1 VKAGR
6 EIDLR
11 LFDNNRHMGEP
22 MTRLLLC
29 IGFLLACGS
38 AAAVNLDV
46 DEQRTTPVPHRY
58 VHGILGDAKFELS
71 FPVAWNGK
79 LLIGTRGFSGTE
91 ISSGFF
97 KTVGL
102 QKGYAFAFS
111 DEGWNRVQIVDNPE
125 DFYFESRRRLVQLTG
140 AAKQLVQRHYGKPA
154 SRTYA
159 TGGSNGGHHS
169 KWLVEDYP
177 ALFDGAVSGYGFNSN
192 LEQWG
197 DVAQTVRNYDVVAP
211 RIDDIVAKRA
221 ASPKWNPA
229 TEPLTPPLTSA
240 QLTALQ
246 NIYNIPARIGAVQ
259 WNNGRPPGSEF
270 MWRGNRSTLI
280 GYLRDSMPRFDRTY
294 DPNGDGVLS
303 EDELKNWNPD
313 HSPVQI
319 QNDLR
324 KLDLHGNLKRPI
336 IIAHGSFDVTVAP
349 GESIGYMRLVESRLG
364 VVRAR
369 DVLAVYFIP
378 GMGHGGTPF
387 NNWLNVAF
395 DALDRWVDFHQSGG
409 TAGSPPP
416 FDLGGFFRE

>member
-1 VKAGR
+1 MKR
-6 EIDLR
+6 
-11 LFDNNRHMGEP
+11 
-22 MTRLLLC
+22 
-29 IGFLLACGS
+29 FLLACTASMLLWGTAWAQS
-38 AAAVNLDV
+38 IDI
-46 DEQRTTPVPHRY
+46 DEQRTAPVAHRY
-58 VHGILGDAKFELS
+58 LHGILGDAKFELS
-71 FPVAWNGK
+71 LPAAWNGK

-91 ISSGFF
+91 LSSGAF

-102 QKGYAFAFS
+102 AKGYAFAFS
-111 DEGWNRVQIVDNPE
+111 DEGWNRVQIVNNPE

-169 KWLVEDYP
+169 KWIVEDYP

-197 DVAQTVRNYDVVAP
+197 DVAQTVRNYDVVRP
-211 RIDDIVAKRA
+211 RIADIVAKRA
-221 ASPKWNPA
+221 ASPAWNPA
-229 TEPLTPPLTSA
+229 TEPLSPPLTGE
-240 QLTALQ
+240 QVTALQ

-270 MWRGNRSTLI
+270 MWEANRATLL

-294 DPNGDGVLS
+294 DPNGDGVIS
-303 EDELKNWNPD
+303 EEELKNWNPD

-336 IIAHGSFDVTVAP
+336 IIAHGGFDVTVAP
-349 GESIGYMRLVESRLG
+349 GESVGYMRLVESRLG
-364 VVRAR
+364 VVKAR

-378 GMGHGGTPF
+378 GMGHGGGPF
-387 NNWLNVAF
+387 NTWLNVAY
-395 DALDRWVDFHQSGG
+395 DALDAWVDWHQSGG
-409 TAGSPPP
+409 RQGSVPP
-416 FDLGGFFRE
+416 FNLGGYTRE

>member
-1 VKAGR
+1 MK
-6 EIDLR
+6 
-11 LFDNNRHMGEP
+11 
-22 MTRLLLC
+22 RLLLL
-29 IGFLLACGS
+29 FAFVVVSPLAW
-38 AAAVNLDV
+38 AQNIDI
-46 DEQRTTPVPHRY
+46 DEQRATPVPHRY
-58 VHGILGDAKFELS
+58 LHGILGDAKFELS
-71 FPVAWNGK
+71 LPSAWNGK

-91 ISSGFF
+91 FSSGAF

-102 QKGYAFAFS
+102 AKGYAFAFS

-125 DFYFESRRRLVQLTG
+125 DSYFESRRRLVQLTG
-140 AAKQLVQRHYGKPA
+140 TAKELVRRHYGKPA
-154 SRTYA
+154 ARTYA

-169 KWLVEDYP
+169 KWIVEDYP

-197 DVAQTVRNYDVVAP
+197 DVAHTVRNYDVVAP
-211 RIDDIVAKRA
+211 RINDIIAKRA
-221 ASPKWNPA
+221 ASPGWNPA
-229 TEPLTPPLTSA
+229 TEPLSPPLTGD

-246 NIYNIPARIGAVQ
+246 NIYSIPARIGAVQ

-270 MWRGNRSTLI
+270 MWPGNRATLV

-303 EDELKNWNPD
+303 EDELKNWDPN

-364 VVRAR
+364 VVKAR
-369 DVLAVYFIP
+369 DLLAVYYIP
-378 GMGHGGTPF
+378 GMGHGGGPF
-387 NNWLNVAF
+387 NTWLNVAF
-395 DALDRWVDFHQSGG
+395 DALDAWVDWHQSGG
-409 TAGSPPP
+409 TQGSRPPHN
-416 FDLGGFFRE
+416 LGGYTRE

>member
-1 VKAGR
+1 MK
-6 EIDLR
+6 
-11 LFDNNRHMGEP
+11 
-22 MTRLLLC
+22 RLLV
-29 IGFLLACGS
+29 LLAF
-38 AAAVNLDV
+38 ALVPALVWAQNIDI
-46 DEQRTTPVPHRY
+46 DEQRATPVPHRY
-58 VHGILGDAKFELS
+58 LHGILGDAKFELS
-71 FPVAWNGK
+71 LPTTWNGK

-91 ISSGFF
+91 FSSGAF

-102 QKGYAFAFS
+102 AKGYAFAFS

-140 AAKQLVQRHYGKPA
+140 AAKQLVQRNYGKPA

-169 KWLVEDYP
+169 KWIVEDYP

-197 DVAQTVRNYDVVAP
+197 DVAHTVRNYDVVRP
-211 RIDDIVAKRA
+211 RINDIVARRA
-221 ASPKWNPA
+221 QPGPAWNPM
-229 TEPLTPPLTSA
+229 TEPLNPPLTSA

-270 MWRGNRSTLI
+270 MWESNRATLL

-294 DPNGDGVLS
+294 DPDGDGVLS

-364 VVRAR
+364 VVKSR

-378 GMGHGGTPF
+378 GMGHGGGPF
-387 NNWLNVAF
+387 NTWLNVAF
-395 DALDRWVDFHQSGG
+395 DALDAWVDWHQSGG

-416 FDLGGFFRE
+416 HNLGGYTRE